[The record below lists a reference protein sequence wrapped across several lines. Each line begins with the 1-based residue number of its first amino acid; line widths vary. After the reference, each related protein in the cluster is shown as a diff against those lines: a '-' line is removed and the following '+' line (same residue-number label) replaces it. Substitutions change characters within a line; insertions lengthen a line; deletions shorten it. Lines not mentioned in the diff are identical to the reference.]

1 MQDENACYEKFGLV
15 IVILSWFIYEQSHSL
30 YRLYSLYSLYSRIF
44 AIGVI
49 WSKNPFFDSIFFF
62 LAIDRPLL
70 VASYVL

>member
-1 MQDENACYEKFGLV
+1 MWEKSVGFSRSSGKNME
-15 IVILSWFIYEQSHSL
+15 IYEQSHSL